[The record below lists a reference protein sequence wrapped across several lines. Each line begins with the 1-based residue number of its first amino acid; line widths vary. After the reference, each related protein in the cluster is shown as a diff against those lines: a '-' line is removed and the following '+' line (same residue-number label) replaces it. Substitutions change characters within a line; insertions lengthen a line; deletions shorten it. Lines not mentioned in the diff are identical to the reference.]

1 MEQIQ
6 SADIVYFSGTG
17 GTARVADAFEKA
29 FEEIGVTI
37 YKSRICVESSPMA
50 KGELLLL
57 LYPVYA
63 ANAPK
68 PVDEWI
74 ESIPSRAGVPAAVFS
89 VSGGGETLTNTACR
103 VAVNKALEKKGYD
116 VFYEEMLIMPA
127 NCFINN
133 TDMINAMIL
142 QAMPQKVHRAVSEI
156 TAHVGRRTKPLV
168 IDRVLSK
175 CGALVKKFGKSF
187 GKRLYATSSCIG
199 CGWCAQH
206 CPTGNIQMHEGR
218 PIFNGKCAICLKC
231 IYGCPQN
238 AIEAG
243 AGKKLL
249 IKEGFNL
256 DEIEQRTVNI
266 TDFSDIEEIAKG
278 FTYKGIRRY
287 LKEE

>member
-6 SADIVYFSGTG
+6 SADIVFFSGTG

-29 FEEIGVTI
+29 FEEIGVTV
-37 YKSRICVESSPMA
+37 YKSRICVESNPMPI
-50 KGELLLL
+50 GELLLL

-74 ESIPSRAGVPAAVFS
+74 ESIPNRAGVLAAVCS
-89 VSGGGETLTNTACR
+89 VSGGGEMLTNTACR
-103 VAVNKALEKKGYD
+103 VAVNKALGKKGYD

-127 NCFINN
+127 NCFMNN

-168 IDRVLSK
+168 IDRVLCK
-175 CGALVKKFGKSF
+175 CGALAKKFGKSF
-187 GKRLYATSSCIG
+187 GKRLRATSACIG
-199 CGWCAQH
+199 CGWCARH
-206 CPTGNIQMHEGR
+206 CPTGNIQMHEDR
-218 PIFNGKCAICLKC
+218 PIFNGKCAICLRC

-243 AGKKLL
+243 VGKKLL
-249 IKEGFNL
+249 IKDGFDL
-256 DEIEQRTVNI
+256 EKIEKKAVNI
-266 TDFSDIEEIAKG
+266 ISSSGIDNIAKG
-278 FTYKGIRRY
+278 FTYKGVRQY
-287 LKEE
+287 LKEK